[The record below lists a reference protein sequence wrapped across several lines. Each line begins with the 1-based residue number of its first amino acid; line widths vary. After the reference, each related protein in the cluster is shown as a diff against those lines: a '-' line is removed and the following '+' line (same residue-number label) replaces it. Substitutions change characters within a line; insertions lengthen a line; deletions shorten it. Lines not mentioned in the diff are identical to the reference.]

1 MSTQTKHTPG
11 PWAIGNTH
19 FVPGFSPDG
28 MDWIIA
34 IRNTETGF
42 ACIAQGSTK
51 EKAEANARLI
61 AAAPDLLEACI
72 DAAKFIMQGH
82 GDQIA
87 IWDTLNSAIAKA
99 EGGAS

>member
-61 AAAPDLLEACI
+61 ASAQELLDIVKDLADRDTFYLGEKL
-72 DAAKFIMQGH
+72 AAKVY
-82 GDQIA
+82 A
-87 IWDTLNSAIAKA
+87 ALAKA
-99 EGGAS
+99 TGGAP